1 MKSEHSNTMIKKI
14 LDGFIIAG
22 LMILMIGIYYLMIK
36 AGIPYQDPTT
46 ELQIRYA
53 INMGI
58 GEELMK
64 DGAVIL
70 AVAIVGKLIGMIV
83 QKATRSQNHNF

>member
-1 MKSEHSNTMIKKI
+1 MVKKI

-22 LMILMIGIYYLMIK
+22 LVILMIGIYYWMIK

-53 INMGI
+53 INIGI

-70 AVAIVGKLIGMIV
+70 AVAIVGKLMGMIV
-83 QKATRSQNHNF
+83 QKVTRSQKHNF